1 MTPANS
7 IANDTTNYDETSP
20 LLRTTS
26 NAHNAE
32 AQIAEKPK
40 STPLPKGQLTALCIV
55 RLVEPITFTQLFPYV
70 NEFMSDLHLTDDP
83 SKIGFYSGLVE
94 SAFAVSQ
101 LCSIYH
107 WARLSDVIGRRPVI
121 FLGIIGLAITTLMFG
136 LSKSLASVL
145 VARCLGGEHS
155 IPAPKLIS
163 NSVGGLFS
171 GNIAVIHSVLGEIT
185 DSTNQMVAFP
195 IYGLAWPIG
204 SIIGPLMGGAFS
216 HPALKYP
223 EILGYQFLKD
233 YPYFLPCFIA
243 STFAIIGVSL
253 GFIFLEETLPSK
265 RNGKKS
271 ISPNASTNGDSV
283 TTAPALPEK
292 PLSVSKLLS
301 VPIISALALSG
312 FMLSYI
318 GTSFD
323 VVFVLFCY
331 SPIKSGGLAFSA
343 SQIGYS
349 LAIAGAIGAAIQLCI
364 MSYLLRTFDP
374 AKIYCF
380 CMSLWPY
387 TFLVLPVLNL
397 IARAGLDET
406 TGELGTTAV
415 AFLWVGIAFVLLLT
429 KAACIAYGV
438 SMILTKENAPNAAS
452 LGQSN
457 GLVQFTMC
465 FARSF
470 APFVVSALFATSLE
484 YNLLGGYLWLVI
496 MVMVSFL
503 GMTTSRKIKQ
513 SSVKTIG

>member
-1 MTPANS
+1 MTPANN
-7 IANDTTNYDETSP
+7 IANDTTNYDETCP

-40 STPLPKGQLTALCIV
+40 STPLPKAQLAALCIV

-94 SAFAVSQ
+94 SAFAISQ
-101 LCSIYH
+101 LCSIYQ

-121 FLGIIGLAITTLMFG
+121 FLGIIGLVITTLMFG

-145 VARCLGGEHS
+145 VARCL
-155 IPAPKLIS
+155 
-163 NSVGGLFS
+163 GGLFS

-216 HPALKYP
+216 HPASKYP

-243 STFAIIGVSL
+243 STFAIIGIFL

-265 RNGKKS
+265 RKDKKS
-271 ISPNASTNGDSV
+271 VSPNASADGDSV

-364 MSYLLRTFDP
+364 MSYLLRTFDA

-387 TFLVLPVLNL
+387 TFLVLPVLNI

-429 KAACIAYGV
+429 KAACVAYGV

-496 MVMVSFL
+496 MIMISFL

-513 SSVKTIG
+513 NSVKTIG

>member
-1 MTPANS
+1 MASAN
-7 IANDTTNYDETSP
+7 IANDTANYDETCP
-20 LLRTTS
+20 LLRTS

-40 STPLPKGQLTALCIV
+40 PTPLPKGQLAALCVV
-55 RLVEPITFTQLFPYV
+55 RLVEPIAFTQLFPYV

-94 SAFAVSQ
+94 SLFAISQ
-101 LCSIYH
+101 LCSIYQ
-107 WARLSDVIGRRPVI
+107 WAKISDIIGRRPVI
-121 FLGIIGLAITTLMFG
+121 FLGIIGLAVTTLMFG

-145 VARCLGGEHS
+145 VARCL
-155 IPAPKLIS
+155 
-163 NSVGGLFS
+163 GGLFS

-185 DSTNQMVAFP
+185 DSTNQMVALP
-195 IYGLAWPIG
+195 IYGLTWPLG
-204 SIIGPLMGGAFS
+204 SIIGPLIGGTFS
-216 HPALKYP
+216 HPASKYP

-243 STFAIIGVSL
+243 SVIAIIGVFL
-253 GFIFLEETLPSK
+253 GFIFLEEVPSILQLKATLPSK

-271 ISPNASTNGDSV
+271 GSPTAGTNGDGA

-301 VPIISALALSG
+301 IPIISALAFSG
-312 FMLSYI
+312 FMLSYL

-331 SPIKSGGLAFSA
+331 SPIESGGLAFSA

-349 LAIAGAIGAAIQLCI
+349 LATAGAIAAAIQLCI
-364 MSYLLRTFDP
+364 MSYLLRTFDS
-374 AKIYCF
+374 AKMYNF
-380 CMSLWPY
+380 CMGLWPY

-397 IARAGLDET
+397 VARAGLDET
-406 TGELGTTAV
+406 TGEIGTATV
-415 AFLWVGIAFVLLLT
+415 ALLWVGIAFALMLT
-429 KAACIAYGV
+429 KVASLAYSI

-457 GLVQFTMC
+457 GIVQFAMC

-470 APFVVSALFATSLE
+470 APFLVSALFAISAE
-484 YNLLGGYLWLVI
+484 YNLLGGHLWVAI
-496 MVMVSFL
+496 MVTVSFL
-503 GMTTSRKIKQ
+503 GTTISRKIEQ
-513 SSVKTIG
+513 NSVKTIG

>member
-1 MTPANS
+1 MTPVNNT
-7 IANDTTNYDETSP
+7 ANDTTNYDETCP

-40 STPLPKGQLTALCIV
+40 STPLPKAQLAALCIV

-94 SAFAVSQ
+94 SAFAISQ
-101 LCSIYH
+101 LCSIYQ
-107 WARLSDVIGRRPVI
+107 WARLSDAIGRRPVI

-145 VARCLGGEHS
+145 VARCL
-155 IPAPKLIS
+155 
-163 NSVGGLFS
+163 GGLFS

-216 HPALKYP
+216 HPASKYP

-243 STFAIIGVSL
+243 STFAIIGIFL

-271 ISPNASTNGDSV
+271 VSPNASTNSDSV

-364 MSYLLRTFDP
+364 MSYLLRTFDA

-429 KAACIAYGV
+429 KAACVAYGV

-496 MVMVSFL
+496 MIMISFL

-513 SSVKTIG
+513 NSVKTIG